1 MYYVLLKCKQA
12 VFVYASHLKN
22 SNSFMHSNVNH
33 SHPKVN
39 LSKFI
44 SLFRLLLKLTMVALL
59 YFDTSLQVKCDF
71 WTWFICSVLVAQGI
85 HAMGFKHA
93 TVNFAL
99 HFK

>member
-39 LSKFI
+39 LSKKNSTF
-44 SLFRLLLKLTMVALL
+44 S
-59 YFDTSLQVKCDF
+59 S
-71 WTWFICSVLVAQGI
+71 
-85 HAMGFKHA
+85 
-93 TVNFAL
+93 FAETDY
-99 HFK
+99 